1 MEEREGIP
9 VLRQPIS
16 FASGAKRL
24 SYTSTILMSISVLLA
39 DPRADSRRDLEIMLS
54 RDREVTVVGGA
65 NDRRDTLDLTRQ
77 LRPSIVLLDGGLL
90 GGDSLSIIDEIAE
103 ACPDTSTVVLLDG
116 ADMELMRRLMRAGA
130 RDCLMRPISGDDLLS
145 AVRHVHQTTA
155 KQRDS
160 IAPTPSGEPTRSR
173 GDVIAVYSPQGGAGK
188 SMLSANLAVA
198 LAKALGEG
206 GKPPRVALVDL
217 NLQFGDIDLM
227 LNLSPQN
234 TIAGLAQKGH
244 GGIDAELLEQY
255 LTTHPESGLKV
266 LVAPST
272 PQYAESITVYTVEQ
286 VVETLRENYD
296 IIIVDTPSQLQD
308 TTLAVLDASKTILLL
323 TSLDLLALHKTR
335 TALEML
341 RQLYPPEKIQPVLN
355 RANSDVG
362 ISLADVENVLGVKMI
377 SKVPS
382 DGRIVVRSINEGKPF
397 VIYDAGT
404 PIAKEINRSGA

>member
-1 MEEREGIP
+1 
-9 VLRQPIS
+9 
-16 FASGAKRL
+16 
-24 SYTSTILMSISVLLA
+24 
-39 DPRADSRRDLEIMLS
+39 
-54 RDREVTVVGGA
+54 
-65 NDRRDTLDLTRQ
+65 
-77 LRPSIVLLDGGLL
+77 
-90 GGDSLSIIDEIAE
+90 
-103 ACPDTSTVVLLDG
+103 
-116 ADMELMRRLMRAGA
+116 
-130 RDCLMRPISGDDLLS
+130 
-145 AVRHVHQTTA
+145 
-155 KQRDS
+155 
-160 IAPTPSGEPTRSR
+160 
-173 GDVIAVYSPQGGAGK
+173 
-188 SMLSANLAVA
+188 MLSANLAVA
-198 LAKALGEG
+198 MSLAKGKE

-255 LTTHPESGLKV
+255 LTTHTESGLKV

-308 TTLAVLDASKTILLL
+308 TTLAVLDAAKTVLLL

-362 ISLADVENVLGVKMI
+362 ISLADVENVLGVTMI

-397 VIYDAGT
+397 VIYDAAT
-404 PIAKEINRSGA
+404 PIAKEINRLAHAILGLEDLPAEEPKSGGFFAKIFK

>member
-1 MEEREGIP
+1 
-9 VLRQPIS
+9 
-16 FASGAKRL
+16 
-24 SYTSTILMSISVLLA
+24 MSITVLLA

-54 RDREVTVVGGA
+54 RDREVSVVGSA

-77 LRPSIVLLDGGLL
+77 LRPNVVLLDGALL

-103 ACPDTSTVVLLDG
+103 ASPDSSTIVLLDG

-130 RDCLMRPISGDDLLS
+130 RDCLMRPIGGDDLLS
-145 AVRHVHQTTA
+145 AVRHVHQTTV
-155 KQRDS
+155 KQRDLS
-160 IAPTPSGEPTRSR
+160 TPVASDPSRTRGE
-173 GDVIAVYSPQGGAGK
+173 VIAVYSPQGGAGK

-198 LAKALGEG
+198 LAKASGEG

-255 LTTHPESGLKV
+255 LTVHPESGLKV

-308 TTLAVLDASKTILLL
+308 TTLAVLDAAKTVLLL

-362 ISLADVENVLGVKMI
+362 ISLADVENVLGVKMK
-377 SKVPS
+377 SRVPS

-404 PIAKEINRSGA
+404 PIAKEINRLALEILGIEAPVVEEAAKNGGGSFLKKMFAK

>member
-1 MEEREGIP
+1 
-9 VLRQPIS
+9 
-16 FASGAKRL
+16 
-24 SYTSTILMSISVLLA
+24 MSITVLLA
-39 DPRADSRRDLEIMLS
+39 DPRADSRRDIEIMLS
-54 RDREVTVVGGA
+54 RDRNISVVGSA
-65 NDRRDTLDLTRQ
+65 SDRRDTLDLVRQ
-77 LRPSIVLLDGGLL
+77 LKPHVVLLDGSLL
-90 GGDSLSIIDEIAE
+90 GVDSLSIIDEIAE
-103 ACPDTSTVVLLDG
+103 ACADSSTVVLLDG
-116 ADMELMRRLMRAGA
+116 ADMDLMRRLMRAGA
-130 RDCLMRPISGDDLLS
+130 RDCLMRPVSNEDLLS

-155 KQRDS
+155 RVRDTP
-160 IAPTPSGEPTRSR
+160 APSATNEPNRTR
-173 GDVIAVYSPQGGAGK
+173 GDIIAVYSPQGGAGK

-198 LAKALGEG
+198 MSLAKGKE

-255 LTTHPESGLKV
+255 LTTHTESGLKV

-308 TTLAVLDASKTILLL
+308 TTLAVLDAAKTVLLL

-341 RQLYPPEKIQPVLN
+341 RQLYSPEKIQPVLN

-362 ISLADVENVLGVKMI
+362 ISLADVENVLGVTMI

-397 VIYDAGT
+397 VIYDAAT
-404 PIAKEINRSGA
+404 PIAKEINRLAYAILGLEDLPVEEAKSGGFFAKMFK

>member
-1 MEEREGIP
+1 
-9 VLRQPIS
+9 
-16 FASGAKRL
+16 
-24 SYTSTILMSISVLLA
+24 MSISVLLA
-39 DPRADSRRDLEIMLS
+39 DPRPDSRRDIEIMLS
-54 RDREVTVVGGA
+54 RDRDVTVVGGA
-65 NDRRDTLDLTRQ
+65 SDRRDTLDLTRQ
-77 LRPSIVLLDGGLL
+77 LKPHVVLLDGALL
-90 GGDSLSIIDEIAE
+90 GLDSLSIIDEIAE
-103 ACPDTSTVVLLDG
+103 ASADTSTIVLLDG

-130 RDCLMRPISGDDLLS
+130 RDCLMRPVSNEDLLS

-155 KQRDS
+155 RQRDF
-160 IAPTPSGEPTRSR
+160 APAPGSEAPRAR
-173 GDVIAVYSPQGGAGK
+173 GDIIAVYSPQGGAGK

-198 LAKALGEG
+198 LALAKGEG

-255 LTTHPESGLKV
+255 LTTHAESGLKV

-296 IIIVDTPSQLQD
+296 LIIVDTPSQLQD
-308 TTLAVLDASKTILLL
+308 TTLAVLDAAKTVLLL

-397 VIYDAGT
+397 VIYDAQT
-404 PIAKEINRSGA
+404 PIAKEIQRLAMDILGIEAPVVEEPSKNGGSFFAKIFAK

>member
-1 MEEREGIP
+1 
-9 VLRQPIS
+9 
-16 FASGAKRL
+16 
-24 SYTSTILMSISVLLA
+24 MSISVLLA
-39 DPRADSRRDLEIMLS
+39 DPRPDSRRDAEIMLS
-54 RDREVTVVGGA
+54 RDRDISVVGSA
-65 NDRRDTLDLTRQ
+65 SDRRDTLELTRQ
-77 LRPSIVLLDGGLL
+77 LKPHVVLLDGALL
-90 GGDSLSIIDEIAE
+90 GADSLSIIDEIAD
-103 ACPDTSTVVLLDG
+103 ASSDTSTIVLLDG

-130 RDCLMRPISGDDLLS
+130 RDCLMRPVSNEDLLS

-155 KQRDS
+155 RQRDFA
-160 IAPTPSGEPTRSR
+160 APTSTGEAPRSR
-173 GDVIAVYSPQGGAGK
+173 GDIIAVYSPQGGAGK
-188 SMLSANLAVA
+188 SMLSANLAVSLA
-198 LAKALGEG
+198 LAKGEG

-255 LTTHPESGLKV
+255 LTVHPESGLKV

-296 IIIVDTPSQLQD
+296 LIIVDTPSQLQD
-308 TTLAVLDASKTILLL
+308 TTLAVLDAAKTVLLL

-377 SKVPS
+377 SKIPS

-397 VIYDAGT
+397 VIYDAAT
-404 PIAKEINRSGA
+404 PIAKEINRLSMEILGIEAAPAEESGKNGGFFAKMFAK

>member
-1 MEEREGIP
+1 
-9 VLRQPIS
+9 
-16 FASGAKRL
+16 
-24 SYTSTILMSISVLLA
+24 MSISVLLA

-54 RDREVTVVGGA
+54 RDRDVSVVGGA

-77 LRPSIVLLDGGLL
+77 LRPDVVLLDGALL

-103 ACPDTSTVVLLDG
+103 ANAESSTIVLLDG

-130 RDCLMRPISGDDLLS
+130 RDCLMRPVSGDDLLS
-145 AVRHVHQTTA
+145 AVRHVHQTTS
-155 KQRDS
+155 KQRDMA
-160 IAPTPSGEPTRSR
+160 APQPTESSRSR

-188 SMLSANLAVA
+188 SMLSANLAVS

-255 LTTHPESGLKV
+255 LTVHPESGLKV

-286 VVETLRENYD
+286 VIETLRENYD

-362 ISLADVENVLGVKMI
+362 ISLADVENVLGVKMK
-377 SKVPS
+377 SRVPS
-382 DGRIVVRSINEGKPF
+382 DGRVVVSSINKGEPF
-397 VIYDAGT
+397 VIYNAGT
-404 PIAKEINRSGA
+404 PIAKEINRLALEILGLEAPAAVEEPSKNGGGFLKKMFAK

>member
-1 MEEREGIP
+1 M
-9 VLRQPIS
+9 PI
-16 FASGAKRL
+16 
-24 SYTSTILMSISVLLA
+24 TVLLA

-54 RDREVTVVGGA
+54 RDREVSVVGGA

-77 LRPSIVLLDGGLL
+77 LRPNIVLLDGALL

-103 ACPDTSTVVLLDG
+103 AYPDSSTIVLLDG

-130 RDCLMRPISGDDLLS
+130 RDCLMRPISSDDLLS
-145 AVRHVHQTTA
+145 AVRHIHQTTATA

-160 IAPTPSGEPTRSR
+160 VAPIAAEGNRSR
-173 GDVIAVYSPQGGAGK
+173 GEVLAVYSPQGGAGK
-188 SMLSANLAVA
+188 SMLSANLAVS
-198 LAKALGEG
+198 LAKASGEG

-234 TIAGLAQKGH
+234 TIAGLAQKSQ

-255 LTTHPESGLKV
+255 LTVHPESGLKV

-286 VVETLRENYD
+286 VIETLRENYD

-308 TTLAVLDASKTILLL
+308 TTLAVLDAAKTVLLL

-362 ISLADVENVLGVKMI
+362 ISLADVENVLGVKMK
-377 SKVPS
+377 SRVPS

-397 VIYDAGT
+397 VIYDAQT
-404 PIAKEINRSGA
+404 PIAKEINRLALEILGVEAPPPEEAGKNGGGSFLQKLFAK

>member
-1 MEEREGIP
+1 
-9 VLRQPIS
+9 
-16 FASGAKRL
+16 
-24 SYTSTILMSISVLLA
+24 MSITVLLA

-54 RDREVTVVGGA
+54 RDREVSVVGGA
-65 NDRRDTLDLTRQ
+65 HDRRDTIDLTRQ
-77 LRPSIVLLDGGLL
+77 LRPNIVMLDGALL
-90 GGDSLSIIDEIAE
+90 SGDSLSIIDEIAE
-103 ACPDTSTVVLLDG
+103 ACPDSSTIVLLDG

-130 RDCLMRPISGDDLLS
+130 RDCLMRPVSSEDLLS

-155 KQRDS
+155 KQRDF
-160 IAPTPSGEPTRSR
+160 APANTDTNRSR
-173 GDVIAVYSPQGGAGK
+173 GEVIAVYSPQGGAGK

-198 LAKALGEG
+198 LAKASGEG

-255 LTTHPESGLKV
+255 LTVHPESGLKV

-308 TTLAVLDASKTILLL
+308 TTLAVLDAAKTVLLL

-362 ISLADVENVLGVKMI
+362 ISLADVENVLGVKMKSRI
-377 SKVPS
+377 PS

-404 PIAKEINRSGA
+404 PIAKEINRLALEILGVEAPAPEEPSKNGGGSFLKKMFAK